1 MNVQF
6 KGNNPLLALQQK
18 KAALQQRQQET
29 QQQQAQLQN
38 ALQADTFVKKGPQ
51 FGGSCCH

>member
-18 KAALQQRQQET
+18 KVA
-29 QQQQAQLQN
+29 QQQQKEQQQAKLLN
-38 ALQADTFVKKGPQ
+38 ALQADTFEKKGPQ
-51 FGGSCCH
+51 FGASCCR